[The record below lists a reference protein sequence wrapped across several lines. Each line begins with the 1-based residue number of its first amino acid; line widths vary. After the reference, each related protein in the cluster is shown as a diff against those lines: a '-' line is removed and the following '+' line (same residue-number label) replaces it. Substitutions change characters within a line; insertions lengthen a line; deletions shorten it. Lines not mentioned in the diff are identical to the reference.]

1 MPERVQAELVQPP
14 FHEWTLPGGDLW
26 AEFHRLK
33 GGFLLRFPQFAD
45 FEISEDGSWNACYP
59 CRTLTEATREHLYLN
74 QVLPL
79 VQSLQGKLV
88 FHAAAVE
95 MKAGAIAF
103 LAPSGRGKSTL
114 AAAFAAHG
122 NRFLTD
128 DSLVLETAESG
139 FRALPSAPTI
149 RLWED
154 SQAALLPAGAAM
166 APPVFYSP
174 KGKFLASNHLPH
186 CQKSRPLKA
195 AYFLGDGSAD
205 EIDIRPLRG
214 SETVAKWVSHSFLLN
229 VDDSAAL
236 EVHFEG
242 VTALARVVPSFDL
255 DYPRRYQNIDQL
267 RQTLSDH
274 AEQLDCAL

>member
-1 MPERVQAELVQPP
+1 MTLFHTWVMPDGTV
-14 FHEWTLPGGDLW
+14 WS
-26 AEFHRLK
+26 EFHRNAD
-33 GGFLLRFPQFAD
+33 GYLLRFPGLAD
-45 FEISEDGSWNACYP
+45 FTISADGRSSR
-59 CRTLTEATREHLYLN
+59 CRPVAGLDQATRDHLFLN
-74 QVLPL
+74 QVQPL
-79 VQSLQGKLV
+79 MWSRQGRLV

-95 MKAGAIAF
+95 MAAGAVAF

-114 AAAFAAHG
+114 AAAFAVHG

-128 DSLVLETAESG
+128 DSLILEASG
-139 FRALPSAPTI
+139 SGYLALPSTPSI

-154 SQAALLPAGAAM
+154 SQAALLATGAAM
-166 APPVFYSP
+166 VSPVCYSS
-174 KGKFLASNHLPH
+174 KRNFLAASHLPH
-186 CQKSRPLKA
+186 CQESRPLKA

-255 DYPRRYQNIDQL
+255 DYPRRYQDIDQL